1 METTMRAI
9 EKIQIGEVVHLQK
22 IEGYLPS
29 DSRSKKRWHS
39 FLVKCYKTFELLS
52 LIQKHLFVRVLL
64 VEPDD
69 VAFIEDGMVAAAD
82 DVGTDNANIIDSIVL
97 PLERRALQSID
108 RGRTRD
114 EKSWEY

>member
-1 METTMRAI
+1 MKWFTF
-9 EKIQIGEVVHLQK
+9 KK

-29 DSRSKKRWHS
+29 DSRSRKGWYS
-39 FLVKCYKTFELLS
+39 SLINCYKTFELLS